1 MYKVSIQKNYP
12 YLLMVLLSLLFSKL
26 PWFFSVS
33 IITSPK
39 DFLSMGVQSRNQ
51 VIEQDICLSALSS
64 IISEKE
70 CKGDS
75 FMYQQ
80 KVILIHKLY
89 IGGYLPW
96 KNFRTWISMYLNNEK
111 KTWCVDRFPTFPR
124 FFKSSDVKF
133 VYFPIGLFGPDSG
146 WGWVRADYYGH
157 SINGTFVTKITKP
170 FTLWMIAYVPL
181 ICPYLLWSTYFFKI
195 TYTLCIMILWT

>member
-1 MYKVSIQKNYP
+1 MFATLSMYKVSIQKNYP
-12 YLLMVLLSLLFSKL
+12 YILMVLLSLLFSKL

-70 CKGDS
+70 CKGDC

-96 KNFRTWISMYLNNEK
+96 KNFRTWISTWTMRRKLDVLIVFPLFPDFLNHLTSN
-111 KTWCVDRFPTFPR
+111 
-124 FFKSSDVKF
+124 
-133 VYFPIGLFGPDSG
+133 LFTSQSG
-146 WGWVRADYYGH
+146 CLGQ
-157 SINGTFVTKITKP
+157 
-170 FTLWMIAYVPL
+170 
-181 ICPYLLWSTYFFKI
+181 
-195 TYTLCIMILWT
+195 ILAEDG